1 MKDLELIAGLLEQ
14 LDQLQFDN
22 DAQLDAFRR
31 RGDMVIRNLFGAD
44 SHHLESFNR
53 IGFSPSFYPTT
64 PQRERETFRD
74 GIERT
79 RNLLNTISE
88 ERMLFGQTADDSGS
102 DTPTSQSEQGD
113 LVFVV
118 HGHDEAMKQSV
129 ARTIE
134 KLGLDPV
141 ILHER
146 ANQGRTI
153 IEKFSDHA
161 DVRFAVVLLSPD
173 DIGYARDSK
182 PDKPTYRARQ
192 NVIFELGYFIGRLGR
207 DRVLALHKSSEDFEM
222 PSDYSGVIFVS
233 FDSAARWQFDL
244 AKELKACGYDID
256 VNQLLA

>member
-14 LDQLQFDN
+14 LDGLRFDD
-22 DAQLDAFRR
+22 DAQLDAFLR
-31 RGDMVIRNLFGAD
+31 RGDMVIRNLFGAE
-44 SHHLESFNR
+44 SHHLDSFNR
-53 IGFSPSFYPTT
+53 ISFSPFFYPTT
-64 PQRERETFRD
+64 SHEKRESFRD
-74 GIERT
+74 GVERT

-88 ERMLFGQTADDSGS
+88 ERMLFGQTAEELK
-102 DTPTSQSEQGD
+102 SEPSNGTAPQGNS
-113 LVFVV
+113 VFIV

-134 KLGLDPV
+134 KLGLDPI

-146 ANQGRTI
+146 PSQGRTI

-161 DVRFAVVLLSPD
+161 DVHFAVVLLSPD

-207 DRVLALHKSSEDFEM
+207 DRVLALHKTTEDFEM
-222 PSDYSGVIFVS
+222 PSDYSGVLFVP
-233 FDSAARWQFDL
+233 FDTAARWQFDL
-244 AKELKACGYDID
+244 AKEMKACGYDID
-256 VNQLLA
+256 INQLLS